1 MSILYSVAKAF
12 IYPSIFERFGLS
24 VLEAMAWGTAVI
36 TSNTSFFPE
45 IAGDSGMQI
54 SPLDRLDLVKAMRST
69 VLQSER
75 VALISPKA
83 KFFPWYKTGLGTRS
97 VLRRR
102 ARK

>member
-1 MSILYSVAKAF
+1 MFILYFVAKAF
-12 IYPSIFERFGLS
+12 IYPSIFERFGLP
-24 VLEAMAWGTAVI
+24 VLEAMACGTAVI
-36 TSNTSFFPE
+36 TSNNFFPE
-45 IAGDSGMQI
+45 IAGDSGMLI
-54 SPLDRLDLVKAMRST
+54 SPLDRFDLVEAMRST